1 MNVGLIRVI
10 TLTDKNLIDAH
21 AEILFERFEMNV
33 RTKCIQ
39 GQPEGIHDEE
49 TEREAIP
56 KIIDVAKEFEKEG
69 ADALLISCAA
79 DPGVEECRELV
90 SIPVVGAGSACAA
103 IAYSIGSRIGAIGI
117 TDELPKAM
125 SEVLQEKLVCYIKP
139 ESVKTTLDLFD
150 AENRDH
156 VVRAALLLR
165 EKGCDTI
172 ALACTGMSTIRLYKD
187 VEREAK
193 MRVIDP
199 VIAAG
204 SVLSYLGVK
213 NGEDY

>member
-90 SIPVVGAGSACAA
+90 SIPVVGASSA
-103 IAYSIGSRIGAIGI
+103 
-117 TDELPKAM
+117 
-125 SEVLQEKLVCYIKP
+125 
-139 ESVKTTLDLFD
+139 
-150 AENRDH
+150 
-156 VVRAALLLR
+156 
-165 EKGCDTI
+165 
-172 ALACTGMSTIRLYKD
+172 
-187 VEREAK
+187 
-193 MRVIDP
+193 
-199 VIAAG
+199 
-204 SVLSYLGVK
+204 
-213 NGEDY
+213 